1 MVVLIVLIFDVVI
14 TFRVVLVVS
23 LGVVLVGFGLLVVV
37 IRAVGSRTKGILTI
51 ACTGRFN
58 TSKAMSFRC
67 QVI

>member
-1 MVVLIVLIFDVVI
+1 VVVLIVLIVDVVI

-37 IRAVGSRTKGILTI
+37 IRVVGSRTKGILAI

-58 TSKAMSFRC
+58 TSKAMSLRC